1 MNDTSHSAESHDSI
15 AQPLLP
21 RVSMAWF
28 FIAVAI
34 VAIALGVVRTAEQ
47 GRALQGALVFTT
59 LFIVIAAILSAG
71 CFLIAFLFGAMERAV
86 APKQELPAS
95 PFSDGSLP
103 PQIIPPRPVDGA

>member
-1 MNDTSHSAESHDSI
+1 MSDIPDSADSDAAL

-28 FIAVAI
+28 FVTVAI

-47 GRALQGALVFTT
+47 GRALQAALVFVT
-59 LFIVIAAILSAG
+59 LFFFVTAILSAS

-103 PQIIPPRPVDGA
+103 PQIVPPRPVDGA